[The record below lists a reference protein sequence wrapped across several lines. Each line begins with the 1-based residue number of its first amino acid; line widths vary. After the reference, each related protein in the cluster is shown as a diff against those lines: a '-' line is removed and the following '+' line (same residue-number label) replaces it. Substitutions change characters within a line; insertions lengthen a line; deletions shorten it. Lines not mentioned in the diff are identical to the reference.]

1 MTTVVPGQVWEVYSK
16 IETRW
21 LRVIVT
27 SVEGDEARL
36 KYEGSYEFVTLN
48 VSDMENRPD
57 MFRRAEMGCSGRSAR
72 AGHTDPSARHG
83 HSGGGRR

>member
-1 MTTVVPGQVWEVYSK
+1 MTAVAPGQVWEMYSK

-21 LRVIVT
+21 LRVIVA

-36 KYEGSYEFVTLN
+36 RYEESYEFMTFN
-48 VSDMENRPD
+48 VSDMENSPD
-57 MFRRAEMGCSGRSAR
+57 MFRRAEIGCSGRNAR
-72 AGHTDPSARHG
+72 AGPTDPSARHG